1 MQVSEENQSIWNNYI
16 RWYYDS
22 NVWKHTTWRGIRTLK
37 LPSDLWNYQEI
48 ISERRIEWVIETGT
62 RHGGSALF
70 LAEALMA
77 RASQG
82 KVISIDVDEE
92 SRQVQQHPSID
103 FVIGDSADAVTALA
117 AVSSMPLDPGPIF
130 MILDS
135 DHSMDHVLKE
145 LELWVPFLNPG
156 DTLIIEDTII
166 NGHPV
171 RADFGPG
178 PYEAVQEY
186 LEKHPG
192 ELIHD
197 QRRELKFGITTA
209 VAGYYIK
216 AGPPPDSGNVGN
228 ERGGRQSL
236 PVGLS
241 LPGSI
246 ANHQPISSPPTSD
259 ALNLEID
266 LTDAGQIDAALGALD
281 SQLANDGSNPELL
294 VAMSH
299 LLEAKGQLDQ
309 AIESMQFAVL
319 LDGANI
325 SLLIRLGD
333 LLIKAG
339 DPDSAEG
346 VYSQVIAL
354 APELSNG
361 LVGLAQALSDQGR
374 MNEALL
380 HAERAVQQ
388 DPQQPRTH
396 EIHGLVLAQLGRMG
410 DAIAAFTDGLQLDP
424 SNANQ
429 HAYRGMAK
437 LACMHDQE
445 AWEDFAWRFASDT
458 GDVER
463 HQDLPLWA
471 GDPISTPV
479 LIWREQG
486 LGDEIL
492 YFGWLRYLMAT
503 GQPFVAEVEPRLLA
517 LCRRSLPGA
526 IIIPLGESPNDFG
539 VTHALPMG
547 SLGEFVGAHRSTPAF
562 PPRYLQ
568 SEPATT
574 ARFAHQLTSTSAD
587 LSPLRIGLAW
597 KSIRPRV
604 GAFKS
609 IELSLF
615 LPMARDPRLQL
626 INLQYDTTAEE
637 IEGFNKQ
644 AFIPMID
651 PSINKRQDIDSLA
664 SVIDCCDLV
673 ITISNVTA
681 HLACALGKECWVLL
695 PAGRGLIWYWHCN
708 VSYSPWYPTARLYRQ
723 KTINSWDGVV
733 RRVHDALA
741 ERLQRKTPPMAG

>member
-1 MQVSEENQSIWNNYI
+1 MMSSPQYKGDPSIEYTH
-16 RWYYDS
+16 
-22 NVWKHTTWRGIRTLK
+22 K
-37 LPSDLWNYQEI
+37 
-48 ISERRIEWVIETGT
+48 
-62 RHGGSALF
+62 
-70 LAEALMA
+70 
-77 RASQG
+77 
-82 KVISIDVDEE
+82 IDVD
-92 SRQVQQHPSID
+92 
-103 FVIGDSADAVTALA
+103 
-117 AVSSMPLDPGPIF
+117 
-130 MILDS
+130 
-135 DHSMDHVLKE
+135 
-145 LELWVPFLNPG
+145 
-156 DTLIIEDTII
+156 
-166 NGHPV
+166 
-171 RADFGPG
+171 
-178 PYEAVQEY
+178 
-186 LEKHPG
+186 
-192 ELIHD
+192 
-197 QRRELKFGITTA
+197 
-209 VAGYYIK
+209 
-216 AGPPPDSGNVGN
+216 
-228 ERGGRQSL
+228 
-236 PVGLS
+236 
-241 LPGSI
+241 
-246 ANHQPISSPPTSD
+246 
-259 ALNLEID
+259 
-266 LTDAGQIDAALGALD
+266 LTDPQQIDATLVALD
-281 SQLANDGSNPELL
+281 AQLAASGATPDLL

-299 LLEAKGQLDQ
+299 LLEAKGELGQ

-319 LDGANI
+319 LDGTTI

-339 DPDSAEG
+339 EPNSAEG

-410 DAIAAFTDGLQLDP
+410 DAIAAFTDGLQVDP

-437 LACMHDQE
+437 LACMHYQE

-458 GDVER
+458 GDFVR

-471 GDPISTPV
+471 GEPISTPV

-526 IIIPLGESPNDFG
+526 IIIPLGESANDFG

-547 SLGEFVGAHRSTPAF
+547 SLGEFVGGHRSTPAF

-587 LSPLRIGLAW
+587 LSPLRIGVAW
-597 KSIRPRV
+597 KSFRPRV

-615 LPMARDPRLQL
+615 LPMARDSRLQL

-644 AFIPMID
+644 ALIPMID
-651 PSINKRQDIDSLA
+651 PPINKRQDIDSLA

-708 VSYSPWYPTARLYRQ
+708 ISHSPWYPTARLYRQ
-723 KTINSWDGVV
+723 QTINSWDGVV
-733 RRVHDALA
+733 CEVNDALA
-741 ERLQRKTPPMAG
+741 ERLKRKTPPKVG

>member
-1 MQVSEENQSIWNNYI
+1 MSSPQYQVDPSIEYTH
-16 RWYYDS
+16 
-22 NVWKHTTWRGIRTLK
+22 K
-37 LPSDLWNYQEI
+37 
-48 ISERRIEWVIETGT
+48 
-62 RHGGSALF
+62 
-70 LAEALMA
+70 
-77 RASQG
+77 
-82 KVISIDVDEE
+82 IDVD
-92 SRQVQQHPSID
+92 
-103 FVIGDSADAVTALA
+103 
-117 AVSSMPLDPGPIF
+117 
-130 MILDS
+130 
-135 DHSMDHVLKE
+135 
-145 LELWVPFLNPG
+145 
-156 DTLIIEDTII
+156 
-166 NGHPV
+166 
-171 RADFGPG
+171 
-178 PYEAVQEY
+178 
-186 LEKHPG
+186 
-192 ELIHD
+192 
-197 QRRELKFGITTA
+197 
-209 VAGYYIK
+209 
-216 AGPPPDSGNVGN
+216 
-228 ERGGRQSL
+228 
-236 PVGLS
+236 
-241 LPGSI
+241 
-246 ANHQPISSPPTSD
+246 
-259 ALNLEID
+259 
-266 LTDAGQIDAALGALD
+266 LTDPEQIDATLVALD
-281 SQLANDGSNPELL
+281 AQLAASGATPDLL

-299 LLEAKGQLDQ
+299 LLEAKGQLDR

-319 LDGANI
+319 LDGTNI
-325 SLLIRLGD
+325 SMLIRLGD

-339 DPDSAEG
+339 EPDSAEAA
-346 VYSQVIAL
+346 YSQVITL

-410 DAIAAFTDGLQLDP
+410 DAITAFTDGLRLDP

-429 HAYRGMAK
+429 LAYRGMAK
-437 LACMHDQE
+437 LACMYYQE
-445 AWEDFAWRFASDT
+445 AWQDFAWRFASDT

-463 HQDLPLWA
+463 HQDLPLWT
-471 GDPISTPV
+471 GEPISTPV

-492 YFGWLRYLMAT
+492 YFGWLRCLMAT

-547 SLGEFVGAHRSTPAF
+547 SLGEFVGAYRSTPAF

-574 ARFAHQLTSTSAD
+574 ARFAHQLTSSSAG

-615 LPMARDPRLQL
+615 LPMARDSRLQL

-644 AFIPMID
+644 AVLPMID
-651 PSINKRQDIDSLA
+651 PAINKRQDINSLA

-708 VSYSPWYPTARLYRQ
+708 ISYSPFYPTARLFRQ
-723 KTINSWDGVV
+723 QTINSWDGVV
-733 RRVHDALA
+733 CEVHAALA
-741 ERLQRKTPPMAG
+741 ERLQRKTPPKAG